1 MGSET
6 SAAAETS
13 DLLGCGTRR
22 RKNDVMKINLLTKRK
37 NEYDRCEICDRV
49 GSLIPQQ
56 CDLRLSGPPSGQR
69 TGSPGGGEVGFW
81 FLYMA
86 SPQQCDLGLSGPP
99 SGQGTGPPRG
109 GKAIAGFQTIRQASV
124 PVAGLELVTDVSYIS
139 QGETAIYC
147 ALHILKHLKL

>member
-49 GSLIPQQ
+49 GSLM
-56 CDLRLSGPPSGQR
+56 CVHCKVTFYCGKEHY
-69 TGSPGGGEVGFW
+69 EV
-81 FLYMA
+81 
-86 SPQQCDLGLSGPP
+86 D
-99 SGQGTGPPRG
+99 
-109 GKAIAGFQTIRQASV
+109 K
-124 PVAGLELVTDVSYIS
+124 
-139 QGETAIYC
+139 
-147 ALHILKHLKL
+147 